1 MKSLKSG
8 ETKSM
13 YTSDTAMKHPS
24 AIHSA
29 QKGFTLIEI
38 MVVVVIIGV
47 LVALIAPNMMG
58 QTDKAR
64 VTAAAADIHSISSAL
79 QMYKLDNYVYPTTD
93 QGLQALVTM
102 PGGSP
107 APKNW
112 NKEGYLPKK
121 PVDPWGNDYI
131 YISPGAHGAF
141 DLSSHGPDG
150 KDGGD
155 DDIVNWDTTKH

>member
-1 MKSLKSG
+1 
-8 ETKSM
+8 
-13 YTSDTAMKHPS
+13 MKHPS

-38 MVVVVIIGV
+38 MVVVIIIGV
-47 LVALIAPNMMG
+47 LVALIAPNMIG

-79 QMYKLDNYVYPTTD
+79 QMYKLDNFVYPTTD
-93 QGLQALVTM
+93 QGLQALVTK

-107 APKNW
+107 EPKNW
-112 NKEGYLPKK
+112 NKDGYLPKK

-131 YISPGAHGAF
+131 YISPGAHGPF

-150 KDGGD
+150 KEGGD

>member
-1 MKSLKSG
+1 MKYPKSG
-8 ETKSM
+8 ETESM
-13 YTSDTAMKHPS
+13 CTSDTTMKHPS
-24 AIHSA
+24 AIHRA

-38 MVVVVIIGV
+38 MVVVIIIGV
-47 LVALIAPNMMG
+47 LVALIAPNMIG

-79 QMYKLDNYVYPTTD
+79 QMYKLDNFVYPTTD
-93 QGLQALVTM
+93 QGLQALVTK
-102 PGGSP
+102 PSGSP
-107 APKNW
+107 EPKNW

-131 YISPGAHGAF
+131 YISPGAHGSF

-150 KDGGD
+150 KEGGD